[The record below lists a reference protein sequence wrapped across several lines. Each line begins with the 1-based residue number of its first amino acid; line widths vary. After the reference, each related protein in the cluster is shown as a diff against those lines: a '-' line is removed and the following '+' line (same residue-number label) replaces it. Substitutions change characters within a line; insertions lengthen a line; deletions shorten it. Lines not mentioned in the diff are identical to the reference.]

1 MEDDIKIIEK
11 KKSIIDR
18 TDESD
23 DGEKSFDTTKDSED
37 IHAFRLRGVKSK
49 PVSKVVDVLSYLWSY
64 TKKYNNSKYKLLG
77 IYIWTSENCN
87 GNASCS

>member
-37 IHAFRLRGVKSK
+37 IHAFGGVESK
-49 PVSKVVDVLSYLWSY
+49 PVSKVFDVLLYL
-64 TKKYNNSKYKLLG
+64 
-77 IYIWTSENCN
+77 
-87 GNASCS
+87 